1 MKYNCICYFCLK
13 IKPKSVL
20 CTVIGVE
27 DVSNGLMF
35 VAEIKQDYI
44 IIHAK
49 KSVLPARYK
58 TDANALTELLPF
70 KLF

>member
-1 MKYNCICYFCLK
+1 M
-13 IKPKSVL
+13 L